1 MMKVTFGKSEN
12 AQQIEKELLSIM
24 KELQETAERLHNV
37 SWRLSFPDVTGKLQ
51 GYADIVRD
59 VAGNIAVSFEFYN

>member
-1 MMKVTFGKSEN
+1 MKVTFGKSEN

-24 KELQETAERLHNV
+24 KELQETAERLHTV